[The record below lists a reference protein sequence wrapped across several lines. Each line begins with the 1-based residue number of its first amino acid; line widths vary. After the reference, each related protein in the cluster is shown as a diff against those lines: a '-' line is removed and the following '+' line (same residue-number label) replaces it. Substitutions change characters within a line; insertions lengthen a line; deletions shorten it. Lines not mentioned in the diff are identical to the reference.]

1 MLLSRRPF
9 DAERAR
15 RLRRFGVDHARFR
28 DADGEIDAACDVTE
42 IGVSSTLNNINATLA
57 LVSLADVDARLARS
71 RHNVERSE
79 ERRVGK
85 ECVSTCRFRWAPD
98 HYKHKII
105 IYLAM
110 LLLINTK

>member
-71 RHNVERSE
+71 RHNVEILREAKCGLALTPIKTAAGGKRSE
-79 ERRVGK
+79 EHTSELQSLMRK
-85 ECVSTCRFRWAPD
+85 SYA
-98 HYKHKII
+98 
-105 IYLAM
+105 
-110 LLLINTK
+110 

>member
-28 DADGEIDAACDVTE
+28 DADGEIDAACDVTG

-57 LVSLADVDARLARS
+57 LVSLAAVDARLARS
-71 RHNVERSE
+71 RHNVEILRGATCGLRMTPHKTEIGSTSC
-79 ERRVGK
+79 K
-85 ECVSTCRFRWAPD
+85 EGES
-98 HYKHKII
+98 
-105 IYLAM
+105 
-110 LLLINTK
+110 